1 MNGNQISVC
10 ICTYQ
15 RPKWLARLLL
25 ALSNQKTDGLF
36 SYSIVVA
43 DNDAHES
50 ARATVEEYAATSPVR
65 VDYCVEPAKNIALV
79 RNKAIGVSRGN
90 WIAFIDDDEFP
101 VETWLWSLLRATEIH
116 RAQGALGPVRPHF
129 EETPPPWVKKCGLYD
144 RPEHETG
151 YLVPW
156 RESRTGNVLFRSD
169 ILTRGTAP
177 FDERFP
183 NGGEDQD
190 FFRRMMESGA
200 RFIWCNEAVV
210 YETVPPIR
218 WNKKVMM
225 QRALLRGRNTLKH
238 AEGNNRGVLKSLIAV
253 VIYSLALPFLAVA
266 GEHLYIRYLIK
277 TCDHLGKV
285 LAALKLNWVSE
296 RVG

>member
-1 MNGNQISVC
+1 M
-10 ICTYQ
+10 
-15 RPKWLARLLL
+15 L
-25 ALSNQKTDGLF
+25 ALTNQKTEGLF
-36 SYSIVVA
+36 TYSIVVA
-43 DNDAHES
+43 DNDVSES
-50 ARATVEEYAATSPVR
+50 ARVGVEEFKATSPIPV
-65 VDYCVEPAKNIALV
+65 VYCVEAAKNIALV
-79 RNKAIGVSRGN
+79 RNKAISVATGN

-101 VETWLWSLLRATEIH
+101 VEIWLLSLYQTCVAQ
-116 RAQGALGPVRPHF
+116 RAQGVLGPVRPHF

-151 YLVPW
+151 YVIPW
-156 RESRTGNVLFRSD
+156 RESRTGNVLFRRD
-169 ILTRGTAP
+169 ILPAKNAA
-177 FDERFP
+177 FDERFN

-218 WNKKVMM
+218 WDKKIMM

-238 AEGNNRGVLKSLIAV
+238 AEQGKRGVLKSLVAV
-253 VIYSLALPFLAVA
+253 VIYAPALPLLALTA
-266 GEHLYIRYLIK
+266 EHLYVRFLIK

-285 LAALKLNWVSE
+285 LAALRLNWVSD